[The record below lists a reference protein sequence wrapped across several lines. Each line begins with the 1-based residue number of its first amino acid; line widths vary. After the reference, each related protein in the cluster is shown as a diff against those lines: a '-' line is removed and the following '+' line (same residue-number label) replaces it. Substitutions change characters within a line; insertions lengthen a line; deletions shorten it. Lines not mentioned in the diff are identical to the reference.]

1 LNQFSQIKAL
11 QSSIFSLYAR
21 ASMTR
26 VWRLK
31 QTAAGHQF
39 LLTLLLW
46 LGLNWGIP
54 PALAGSISPTLESAT
69 TGSIQPYLEQ
79 AQAQVTEFTLKNGL
93 KFIVLERHRAPVVSF
108 LTYANVG
115 GADEPAGQTG
125 VAHYLEHLAFK
136 GTRQIGTRDYG
147 AEKPLLEQQD
157 QLFEQIKAAQTAGNA
172 AAQLQTKFAELETQ
186 TSQYAIQ
193 NQLGQI
199 VSQAGGVGLNANTSS
214 EATRYFY
221 SFPSNKLE
229 LWMSLES
236 ERFLEPVFREFF
248 QEKEVILE
256 ERRMRTENSPLGQM
270 VEAFLQTAFTVHPY
284 GRPVIGSTADI
295 RNLTRP
301 NVAKFF
307 ATYYVPNNL
316 AIAVVG
322 DVDPQEVKRLAEIY
336 FGRYQPGPVPPVT
349 NVVEP
354 AQTETKQ
361 VTLRLASQPWYFEG
375 YHSRPIADPDYVVD
389 EMIASLLSSG
399 RTSRLYE
406 SLVATQ
412 RVALAAQG
420 SNGFPGNKYPN
431 LMLFYALTAPGHSVD
446 DVATVLRQEI
456 DRLRTEPVS
465 TLELERLK
473 KQARTSLLQAL
484 DSNSG
489 MANLLLEY
497 QVKTGDWRNLFKQL
511 EAIAAVTPADIQR
524 VAQVTFTPA
533 NRTIGKILPQNS

>member
-1 LNQFSQIKAL
+1 MN
-11 QSSIFSLYAR
+11 
-21 ASMTR
+21 R
-26 VWRLK
+26 VWALK
-31 QTAAGHQF
+31 QTAIVSFGHQF
-39 LLTLLLW
+39 LLVLLLW
-46 LGLNWGIP
+46 SGLNWGIP
-54 PALAGSISPTLESAT
+54 PALAGSISPTLQSAT

-93 KFIVLERHRAPVVSF
+93 KFIVLERHCAPVVSF

-115 GADEPAGQTG
+115 GADEPEGQTG

-136 GTRQIGTRDYG
+136 GTRRIGTRDYG

-157 QLFEQIKAAQTAGNA
+157 QQFEQIKAVQA
-172 AAQLQTKFAELETQ
+172 ATDSARLTQLQKSFAELEAQ

-248 QEKEVILE
+248 KEKEVILE

-295 RNLTRP
+295 RSLTRP
-301 NVAKFF
+301 NVEQFF

-336 FGRYQPGPVPPVT
+336 FGRYQPGPAPPVT
-349 NVVEP
+349 TVVEP

-389 EMIASLLSSG
+389 EMIASLLTNG

-406 SLVATQ
+406 SLVSTQ

-446 DVATVLRQEI
+446 EVATALRQEI

-497 QVKTGDWRNLFKQL
+497 QVKTGDWRNLFKQI

-524 VAQVTFTPA
+524 VAQATFTPA

>member
-1 LNQFSQIKAL
+1 MPRAKKLRQAAIVSVGRWVLLILLFWGGLSWGINWGSTAW
-11 QSSIFSLYAR
+11 AR
-21 ASMTR
+21 AIDS
-26 VWRLK
+26 
-31 QTAAGHQF
+31 
-39 LLTLLLW
+39 
-46 LGLNWGIP
+46 
-54 PALAGSISPTLESAT
+54 EST
-69 TGSIQPYLEQ
+69 TSSIQPYLEQ

-115 GADEPAGQTG
+115 GVDEPTGQTG

-136 GTRQIGTRDYG
+136 GTRQIGTRDYS
-147 AEKPLLEQQD
+147 AEKPVLDQQD
-157 QLFEQIKAAQTAGNA
+157 QLFEQIKAAQTAGKA
-172 AAQLQTKFAELETQ
+172 ATQLQTQFAELEAKA
-186 TSQYAIQ
+186 SQYVIQ
-193 NQLGQI
+193 NQLAQI
-199 VSQAGGVGLNANTSS
+199 VGQAGGVGLNANTSS

-270 VEAFLQTAFTVHPY
+270 MEAFLETAFTVHPY
-284 GRPVIGSTADI
+284 RRPVIGSTADI
-295 RNLTRP
+295 RNLSRP
-301 NVAKFF
+301 QVEKFF

-316 AIAVVG
+316 AIAIVG
-322 DVDPQEVKRLAEIY
+322 DVDPQQVKRLAEIY
-336 FGRYQPGPVPPVT
+336 FGRYQPGPTPPALS
-349 NVVEP
+349 VVEP

-375 YHSRPIADPDYVVD
+375 YHSQAINDPDYVVD
-389 EMIASLLSSG
+389 EMIVSLLSQG

-406 SLVATQ
+406 SLVSTQ
-412 RVALAAQG
+412 RLALAAQG

-446 DVATVLRQEI
+446 QVATALHQEI

-465 TLELERLK
+465 TEELERVK
-473 KQARTSLLQAL
+473 KQARAGLLQAL
-484 DSNSG
+484 DSNEG
-489 MANLLLEY
+489 MGRLLLEY
-497 QVKTGDWRNLFKQL
+497 QVKTGNWRNLFKQL
-511 EAIAAVTPADIQR
+511 EAIAAVTPADVQR
-524 VAQVTFTPA
+524 VAQATFTPA
-533 NRTIGKILPQNS
+533 NWTVGKILPQSS